1 MKIVIV
7 SDTHGSRKNIENVCE
22 CNPDADILI
31 HLGDV
36 EDDEDYIEAIFGCPT
51 HIVGGNNDFFSRLPR
66 EEEFD
71 LEGHHIF
78 ITHGHAYYVSM
89 GEAHLQEEAR
99 RRGADIVMYG
109 HTHVPALTI
118 DADLVTLNPGSRG
131 GPCSSGSGD
140 IAAGDDL
147 TGQPAVGVRAGVGG
161 RVAGDRLI
169 GHGSVRELDRAPNA
183 RVEELL
189 AEGLLQALEHLS

>member
-22 CNPDADILI
+22 CNPDADMLI

-36 EDDEDYIEAIFGCPT
+36 EDDADYIEAIFECPT
-51 HIVGGNNDFFSRLPR
+51 H
-66 EEEFD
+66 
-71 LEGHHIF
+71 

-99 RRGADIVMYG
+99 HRGADIVMYG

-118 DADLVTLNPGSRG
+118 DADLVTLNPGS
-131 GPCSSGSGD
+131 
-140 IAAGDDL
+140 L
-147 TGQPAVGVRAGVGG
+147 TYPRQQGRQATYMVMKLEKGKQPEV
-161 RVAGDRLI
+161 
-169 GHGSVRELDRAPNA
+169 ELKT
-183 RVEELL
+183 V
-189 AEGLLQALEHLS
+189 

>member
-22 CNPDADILI
+22 CNPDADMLI

-36 EDDEDYIEAIFGCPT
+36 EDDADYIEAIFECPT

-66 EEEFD
+66 EEEFE

-99 RRGADIVMYG
+99 RRGAD
-109 HTHVPALTI
+109 
-118 DADLVTLNPGSRG
+118 S
-131 GPCSSGSGD
+131 
-140 IAAGDDL
+140 
-147 TGQPAVGVRAGVGG
+147 
-161 RVAGDRLI
+161 
-169 GHGSVRELDRAPNA
+169 
-183 RVEELL
+183 
-189 AEGLLQALEHLS
+189 

>member
-22 CNPDADILI
+22 CNPDADMLI

-36 EDDEDYIEAIFGCPT
+36 EDDEVIEKEKPFDMLIHLGDAEGSEHVIADWLDEDCDL
-51 HIVGGNNDFFSRLPR
+51 VMVQGNNDFFSRLPR
-66 EEEFD
+66 EEEFE

-118 DADLVTLNPGSRG
+118 DADLVTLNPGS
-131 GPCSSGSGD
+131 
-140 IAAGDDL
+140 L
-147 TGQPAVGVRAGVGG
+147 TYPRQQGRQATYMVMKLEKGKQPEV
-161 RVAGDRLI
+161 
-169 GHGSVRELDRAPNA
+169 ELKT
-183 RVEELL
+183 V
-189 AEGLLQALEHLS
+189 